1 MGVQAPHQKT
11 IFVKLMVRAVLFQF
25 FHIKNHPKKIY
36 WIFPVFFFEEFL
48 KISWNNQIYQKTRRR
63 QETKSNYLY
72 LNSLEQYVDGKL
84 FLMTSARCW
93 QTRQM

>member
-25 FHIKNHPKKIY
+25 FFDIKNHPKKNILN
-36 WIFPVFFFEEFL
+36 FSGLLFR
-48 KISWNNQIYQKTRRR
+48 KTRRR